1 MGYTNTTTH
10 YSLPQ
15 YVATDK
21 PKYLTD
27 FNETM
32 QAIDTQMYANAQAAA
47 TADGKA
53 VSAKDVADGAVSSI
67 GTLNTQINGDATDP
81 SDRGLAGDVSNNSGA
96 INTINSLIGNG
107 TPTTT
112 DQTIIGAINELHAEI
127 GGGSTPSIPAS
138 DVTYNNTTSGL
149 SATDVQAAIDEVVE
163 ALPTAGAVELQTG
176 TLVAGNTSVT
186 LTFTEQTVDATSL
199 IDVYVEDG
207 INYTAITTTSTTV
220 VLTFEAQLANKAV
233 AVRVTN

>member
-1 MGYTNTTTH
+1 MGYTNTTSH

-15 YVATDK
+15 YEATDK

-32 QAIDTQMYANAQAAA
+32 VAIDNQMYTNAQAAA

-53 VSAKDVADGAVSSI
+53 VAAKDIADGAVSSI
-67 GTLNTQINGDATDP
+67 GTLNTQINGDVSDP
-81 SDRGLAGDVSNNSGA
+81 SDRGLAGDVSDNSGA

-112 DQTIIGAINELHAEI
+112 DHTIIGAINELHAEI

-138 DVTYNNTTSGL
+138 DVTYDNTTSGL
-149 SATDVQAAIDEVVE
+149 VATNTQAAIDEVVE
-163 ALPTAGAVELQTG
+163 ALPTAGAVELQSG

-186 LTFTEQTVDATSL
+186 LTFTEQTVSATSL

-207 INYTAITTTSTTV
+207 INYTAIATTSTTV
-220 VLTFEAQLANKAV
+220 VLTFEAQGANKAV
-233 AVRVTN
+233 AVRVSN